1 MSEPT
6 PSKSDFTSAATTLRD
21 TVKWLAA
28 AFAGTAA
35 LVIGNSPLSALGQ
48 LPLAHQALAIL
59 LLAGG
64 FGLICAALWRTLRI
78 LKPDVLYRS
87 DLLGTHDQQRT
98 AEELEELQAL
108 RDTIDAHG
116 ADLLPPNAD
125 SLPQLA
131 ADLAQIEKDLDEAE
145 AEQPP
150 DPQAIE
156 ELKSARAAYWKE
168 IAKVLPL
175 AQYLRLHRRFEK
187 EQLRMAVLSVLALL
201 CLLLFAIASSKA
213 PDKDKPPTPHPIT
226 IHNSCP
232 GSCGPQPPPPTAF
245 PALPA
250 VLFEHDKAKLTTSG
264 QQAIQKARDEM
275 ELHPRALLLV
285 QAHTDT
291 TGPLNHNTDLA
302 QRRALAVL
310 PLLSSP
316 GGIAPNRLL
325 VSYLPKTALPTV
337 TPDQTPDAQNRSVR
351 LVMIEDTR
359 R

>member
-1 MSEPT
+1 MSEPAA
-6 PSKSDFTSAATTLRD
+6 PKSDFTSAATTLRD

-48 LPLAHQALAIL
+48 LTHGNQAFAIL
-59 LLAGG
+59 LLAVG
-64 FGLICAALWRTLRI
+64 FGLICVALWRTLRI

-87 DLLGTHDQQRT
+87 DLLGTHDDQRT
-98 AEELEELQAL
+98 AEELEELSAL
-108 RDTIDAHG
+108 RATIDAHG
-116 ADLLPPNAD
+116 ADLLPPNAP
-125 SLPQLA
+125 SLKQLA
-131 ADLAQIEKDLDEAE
+131 ADLEQIEKDLAEAE

-150 DPQAIE
+150 DPHAIE
-156 ELKSARAAYWKE
+156 ELKNARAAYWKE

-201 CLLLFAIASSKA
+201 FLLLFAIASRA

-226 IHNSCP
+226 INNSCP
-232 GSCGPQPPPPTAF
+232 GTCGTQPPSTSLPV
-245 PALPA
+245 LPA
-250 VLFEHDKAKLTTSG
+250 VLFEHDKATLTNSG
-264 QQAIQKARDEM
+264 KQAIQKARDEM

-310 PLLSSP
+310 PLLSSQ

-337 TPDQTPDAQNRSVR
+337 TADQTPDAQNRSVR